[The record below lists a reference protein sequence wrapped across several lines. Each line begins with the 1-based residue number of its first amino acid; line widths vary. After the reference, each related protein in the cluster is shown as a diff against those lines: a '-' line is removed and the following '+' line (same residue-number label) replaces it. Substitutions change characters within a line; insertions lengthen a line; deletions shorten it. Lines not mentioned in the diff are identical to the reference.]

1 MNAVS
6 LFRRPDPVRANTTGR
21 IFMIDIN
28 SISPNPSQPRKN
40 FEGEA
45 MARLAD
51 SIRCYG
57 ILQPV
62 TVRAVSG
69 YDSGGTVSSV
79 SSFGADVCDMPLALY
94 AQRDLLISCDGAA
107 SDVIDRRRYEL
118 IAGERRLMAARIAGL
133 TKVPCII
140 IEADD
145 RRSAELAMIEN
156 IQCEKLNIFEQAG
169 AIASLIDVYSLTQEQ
184 AAEHLSSSQSYVAN
198 KLRILR
204 LTEPERRLIL
214 DNGLSERHAR
224 ALLRLSTPEERIAAL
239 NVVISRE
246 LTVAATEQ
254 YIDRVIRHEESVRM
268 SVRRK
273 FVLKDIR
280 VLYNT
285 IDRAVETVRDA
296 GIDVDCARR
305 ETDDAVEVVIV
316 VPKRYEVSE
325 K

>member
-6 LFRRPDPVRANTTGR
+6 IFRRADSCFSTAGR

-28 SISPNPSQPRKN
+28 SISPNPSQPRRN
-40 FEGEA
+40 SEGEA
-45 MARLAD
+45 IARLAE

-62 TVRAVSG
+62 TVRSLPYDIENGACTSASSYSAAVLSYGDGG
-69 YDSGGTVSSV
+69 YGDE
-79 SSFGADVCDMPLALY
+79 DVMCEV
-94 AQRDLLISCDGAA
+94 RSCG
-107 SDVIDRRRYEL
+107 RYEL
-118 IAGERRLMAARIAGL
+118 VAGERRLMAARIAGL
-133 TKVPCII
+133 ERVPCII

-145 RRSAELAMIEN
+145 RRSAELAIVEN
-156 IQCEKLNIFEQAG
+156 IQRENLNIFEQAG

-184 AAEHLSSSQSYVAN
+184 AAEQLSASQSYVAN

-204 LTEPERRLIL
+204 LTEPERRMIL

-224 ALLRLSTPEERIAAL
+224 ALLRLPTPAERISAL
-239 NVVISRE
+239 ETVISRE

-254 YIDRVIRHEESVRM
+254 YIERIIRRDADSVLA
-268 SVRRK
+268 SRRK
-273 FVLKDIR
+273 LILKDIR

-285 IDRAVETVRDA
+285 IDRAIETVRDA
-296 GIDVDCARR
+296 GIDVGCARR
-305 ETDDAVEVVIV
+305 ETDEVIELVIA
-316 VPKRYEVSE
+316 VPKRYERSE